1 MLLIRNLKWVLRV
14 NNSLRYSQSPWKH
27 GIETGVSATHLDWT
41 MVPYVRKS
49 FYKHFKDGMKYIEH
63 EPILVDLNEEDIV
76 NTSIAQN
83 NRLYSQYSDAYQY
96 AMDMTEKEI
105 KQAVEGMYHNLKY

>member
-14 NNSLRYSQSPWKH
+14 SNSLRYSQSPWKH

-49 FYKHFKDGMKYIEH
+49 FYKHFKDGMKYIEGF
-63 EPILVDLNEEDIV
+63 EPVNEPHKPIEKV
-76 NTSIAQN
+76 SIESPWYAKE
-83 NRLYSQYSDAYQY
+83 LYPKAYQY
-96 AMDMTEKEI
+96 ALDMTEKETR
-105 KQAVEGMYHNLKY
+105 QAVEGMYHNLKY